1 MVMRGIKMLLLT
13 AMLLFGGVT
22 VAAAASSKAE
32 AKAMVDR
39 AVLYIRANGDQRSFE
54 EFTNRRG
61 KFVEKDLY
69 IFAIAFDGE
78 FLAHGGNHT
87 FVGKNMLRS
96 PSDHFKRVTQQLIES
111 ARSGGGWVRYQWPH
125 PITKVMRNK
134 ASYLVKVNDRYF
146 IGCGVYEE

>member
-1 MVMRGIKMLLLT
+1 MRRLLLCILT
-13 AMLLFGGVT
+13 GQFLVGG
-22 VAAAASSKAE
+22 ASNSWAASSKAE

-39 AVLYIRANGDQRSFE
+39 AAAYIRANGNQRSFE
-54 EFTNRRG
+54 QFTDRNG
-61 KFVEKDLY
+61 KFVDKDLY

-96 PSDHFKRVTQQLIES
+96 PSDHFKRVTAQLI
-111 ARSGGGWVRYQWPH
+111 AAAKQGGGWVRYQWPH

-134 ASYLVKVNDRYF
+134 SSYLLKINDRYF

>member
-1 MVMRGIKMLLLT
+1 MRRLFTSIVLAGVVLLGMAPL
-13 AMLLFGGVT
+13 AG
-22 VAAAASSKAE
+22 AASSKGE
-32 AKAMVDR
+32 AKGMVDR
-39 AVLYIRANGDQRSFE
+39 AVAYIRANGNQRSFE
-54 EFTNRRG
+54 EFTNRHG
-61 KFVEKDLY
+61 KFVDKDLY

-96 PSDHFKRVTQQLIES
+96 PSDHFKRVTAQLIEA
-111 ARSGGGWVRYQWPH
+111 ARNGGGWVRYQWPH

-134 ASYLVKVNDRYF
+134 SSYLAKINDRYF

>member
-1 MVMRGIKMLLLT
+1 MRRVFTVVMVGLVLLGMVSL
-13 AMLLFGGVT
+13 AG
-22 VAAAASSKAE
+22 AASSKAE

-39 AVLYIRANGDQRSFE
+39 AAAYIRSNGNQRSFE
-54 EFTNRRG
+54 EFTNRNG

-87 FVGKNMLRS
+87 FVGKNMLHS
-96 PSDHFKRVTQQLIES
+96 PSDHFKRVTHQLIEA
-111 ARSGGGWVRYQWPH
+111 ARTGGGWVRYQWPH

-134 ASYLVKVNDRYF
+134 SSYLVKINDRYF
-146 IGCGVYEE
+146 IGCGVYED